1 MRDYDSDN
9 CNVKEEYKCYF
20 IIRNPAKLVCSGN
33 NG

>member
-20 IIRNPAKLVCSGN
+20 ILRNPAETCLFGK
-33 NG
+33 